1 MNGVVLLQLLVVGV
15 TGEGMVSVQQR
26 VVVLPVRGQGY
37 VTILHLM
44 MVGRRVRE
52 QIQTYICVTSLHVQ
66 VRFTKFLCLNVFY
79 VKYIILY
86 VYLNINSVSLYIHVK
101 GMSFAETLI

>member
-1 MNGVVLLQLLVVGV
+1 MKYNIKYTASYDKCMHVVVFLQLLVVEV
-15 TGEGMVSVQQR
+15 TGEVMVPVQQR
-26 VVVLPVRGQGY
+26 VVVVPVRGQGR

-52 QIQTYICVTSLHVQ
+52 QIQTYIRETSFHVQ

-79 VKYIILY
+79 VK
-86 VYLNINSVSLYIHVK
+86 
-101 GMSFAETLI
+101 